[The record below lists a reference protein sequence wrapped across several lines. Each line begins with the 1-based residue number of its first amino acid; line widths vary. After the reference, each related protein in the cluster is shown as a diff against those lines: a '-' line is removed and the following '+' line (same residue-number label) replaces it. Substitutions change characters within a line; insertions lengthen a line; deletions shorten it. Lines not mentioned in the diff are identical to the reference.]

1 MTKSKKEEFKETLKQ
16 EQSLC
21 KPYQSIKAK
30 THNVHVLSWHPLI
43 VHKITEMRKKE
54 TDSSTF
60 RKLTEEVTTL
70 ICCEAMQHL
79 ETEEYIIE
87 TPICRTVGKRI
98 AGKKLVAVPIMR
110 AGMGMED
117 AVKMVVPKS
126 RTGHIGLYRDEET
139 LEPHEYFCKLPKGA
153 EERQIF
159 VLDPMLAT
167 GGSADAA
174 ITLLKKRGCT
184 KISFMCIIAAPQG
197 IDRLQINHPDV
208 ELWIGCQDKGLNE
221 NGYIVPGLGD
231 AGDRIFGTK

>member
-1 MTKSKKEEFKETLKQ
+1 MTNSEKTELSEILQ
-16 EQSLC
+16 HEQSLC
-21 KPYQSIKAK
+21 VPYRRQREKS
-30 THNVHVLSWHPLI
+30 HNVHVLSWHPLI
-43 VHKITEMRKKE
+43 MHKITEMRKQE

-60 RKLTEEVTTL
+60 RKLAEEVTTL
-70 ICCEAMQHL
+70 ICCEAMQRL
-79 ETEEYIIE
+79 ETEDYIIE
-87 TPICRTVGKRI
+87 TPICKTIGKRI
-98 AGKKLVAVPIMR
+98 AGKKLVTVPIMR
-110 AGMGMED
+110 AGIGMED

-126 RTGHIGLYRDEET
+126 RTGHIGIYRDEET

-153 EERQIF
+153 EAREIF

-174 ITLLKKRGCT
+174 ITMLKKRGCV

-197 IDRLQINHPDV
+197 IDRLQANHPDV